1 MRYLVTISMNRVMLD
16 ERAWHNGNMTG
27 AETGCLIAMILLRCE
42 TDVTVATFKQ
52 HGLYTANVN
61 KTQSYS
67 EILKTLQEI
76 PAAGTNMS
84 KPLLWA
90 MKQKAKYDVFINIVD
105 QVYEYCD
112 ESQKALISYRN
123 ELNLPQTK

>member
-1 MRYLVTISMNRVMLD
+1 MLD
-16 ERAWHNGNMTG
+16 ERAWHNANMTG
-27 AETGCLIAMILLRCE
+27 AETGCLIAMMLLRCE
-42 TDVTVATFKQ
+42 TNVTVATFKQ

-67 EILKTLQEI
+67 EILEALKEPI
-76 PAAGTNMS
+76 GRTNLS

-90 MKQKAKYDVFINIVD
+90 MRQKTKYDVFINVVD
-105 QVYEYCD
+105 QVYENCD
-112 ESQKALISYRN
+112 GSQDILIQYRE

>member
-1 MRYLVTISMNRVMLD
+1 MLD